1 MFIVSS
7 PSLGPETELGIS
19 ASEHPFDY
27 PPRYY
32 FAESRLWQAAGLQEI
47 TMTIVSMEADGLN
60 C

>member
-7 PSLGPETELGIS
+7 HELGPEMQLGIS
-19 ASEHPFDY
+19 ALEPPFDY
-27 PPRYY
+27 PPLFTER
-32 FAESRLWQAAGLQEI
+32 RLWPAAGRQEI